1 MKPVELVERAIT
13 NSSKSRDIVLDL
25 FGGSGST
32 LIAAERT
39 GRSARMMELDPK
51 YADVI
56 VERWQNLTDQAAVLE
71 GEDRTFDNL
80 KAARTKQPAETASG
94 VG

>member
-39 GRSARMMELDPK
+39 GRAARLMELDPR
-51 YADVI
+51 YVDVI
-56 VERWQNLTDQAAVLE
+56 VQRWQDYTGDKAVLD
-71 GEDRTFDNL
+71 GEDWTFEDIGTTRL
-80 KAARTKQPAETASG
+80 GADAGEKDAA
-94 VG
+94 

>member
-39 GRSARMMELDPK
+39 GRAARLMELGPK
-51 YADVI
+51 YVDVI
-56 VERWQNLTDQAAVLE
+56 VIRWQDYSGKKAVLD
-71 GEDRTFDNL
+71 GEDRTFDDL
-80 KAARTKQPAETASG
+80 KSARLAKNAA
-94 VG
+94 

>member
-25 FGGSGST
+25 FGGSGTT

-39 GRSARMMELDPK
+39 GRSARLMELDPK
-51 YADVI
+51 YVDVI
-56 VERWQNLTDQAAVLE
+56 VERWQNLTGQVATLE
-71 GEDRTFDNL
+71 GEDRTFDDL
-80 KAARTKQPAETASG
+80 RTVRAKHATGAASAE
-94 VG
+94 

>member
-39 GRSARMMELDPK
+39 GRAARLMELEPK
-51 YADVI
+51 YVDVI
-56 VERWQNLTDQAAVLE
+56 VTRWQDFSGKIAVLD
-71 GEDRTFDNL
+71 GEERTFDDL
-80 KAARTKQPAETASG
+80 KSARLSKATA
-94 VG
+94 